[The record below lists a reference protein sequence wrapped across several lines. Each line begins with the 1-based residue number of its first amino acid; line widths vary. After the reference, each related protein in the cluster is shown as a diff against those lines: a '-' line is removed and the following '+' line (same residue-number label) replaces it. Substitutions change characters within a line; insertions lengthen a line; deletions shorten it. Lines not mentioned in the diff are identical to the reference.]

1 MKDFD
6 IRSDIKDDFVQFSSG
21 CLNDLSTKLDE
32 FFDVLK
38 KELFEKMTKKL
49 LVYQSQI
56 DQLDIQFQAC
66 KDLVQKHSDL
76 ESRSLLQAYTDDLRF
91 CELIK
96 AKHER
101 MKSMRSAQ
109 QIKDDFSSF
118 CFTVAKRFK

>member
-1 MKDFD
+1 
-6 IRSDIKDDFVQFSSG
+6 
-21 CLNDLSTKLDE
+21 
-32 FFDVLK
+32 
-38 KELFEKMTKKL
+38 
-49 LVYQSQI
+49 
-56 DQLDIQFQAC
+56 
-66 KDLVQKHSDL
+66 LVQKHSDL

-118 CFTVAKRFK
+118 CFTVAKRFKMDVKRMSRNMQEEVKEYGKKP